1 MTRSR
6 IAAALGIAG
15 VAMLA
20 AGAIIGPD
28 PLFGRITSYA
38 ATCLRRG
45 PDQRCVAVGRT
56 LGRNVFRVSVARQHV
71 EVFSARGEPVALHA
85 CAVTARTDWRCRS
98 VDGSFDLGF
107 SDGQPWMRLPGE
119 AASDIVFL
127 SRWRYIWLQSGEP
140 HPALRPIPFGSR
152 R

>member
-1 MTRSR
+1 MAAGRRRRAGLRDAERLERMTPGRM
-6 IAAALGIAG
+6 AAALGVAA
-15 VAMLA
+15 VAMLV

-28 PLFGRITSYA
+28 PLSGRITSYA

-56 LGRNVFRVSVARQHV
+56 LGRNVFRVSVGRQHV
-71 EVFSARGEPVALHA
+71 DVFGARGESVALHA
-85 CAVTARTDWRCRS
+85 CAVTSRTEWHCRS

-119 AASDIVFL
+119 ITSDIVFL
-127 SRWRYIWLQSGEP
+127 
-140 HPALRPIPFGSR
+140 
-152 R
+152 